1 MSPPKR
7 RKLDR
12 KPLDDAEEPFAGP
25 LLSDINAEI
34 GIEIAL
40 RQRLLD
46 TVQSRITW
54 AVLLQESLQ
63 QQANGSASSETFR
76 NVALDT
82 LSIIEAPSN
91 CILSRDP
98 IPPPSAVQR
107 APRPPPRKNLMPNH
121 AKSKPSFLYI
131 GSSALHHPNEA
142 SSRPNF
148 YLLKCPRCS
157 RTTFTSLQGLLNHAR
172 LTHNLEWGTHDECI
186 RACAAPCDDLEVDCG
201 IEVGTGPTGVLPALR
216 TIFQLAVGGQGSAEK
231 DVTVTIQQPDSAMN
245 TSSTAPPT
253 THLNK
258 TLGLHENSPA
268 LAPFLGKEPIRRQ
281 IKVVNG
287 NADVDIETTN
297 ESGVTA
303 KRGWRLPFTHRNFEL
318 NAESE
323 SQDLSP
329 ESDTPSQL
337 DRMKAS
343 STVSA
348 QTRFYIISR
357 IVITDGSMWIPPEKR
372 TPEHQEYTHKWM
384 ISVDSPSY
392 THHITTLLESL
403 KVTASDSSLS
413 MPAIPVVTSP
423 PFVVF
428 GFSDRPFLAR
438 IDLSFCGTPSQ
449 GKQIHVF
456 YHWVDL
462 DPIHTSQV
470 VMGEEQMVDVELD
483 KNTAVKPPQLN
494 YTPGLSKSL
503 WNMPVNGNS
512 SRGVQAKQDEGG
524 DALEIC
530 SDADDENI
538 LSKIAKQFP
547 MTRKDIK
554 GPRPQGVDLPYF
566 LASDPMHF
574 KSLVVG
580 RRKAI
585 EWARARAVQLAYNE
599 VVQKDNQQPS
609 ICLSVGDVYSWMSE
623 HHHFHRSQPPIV
635 KEDPNTLSSFNGEPP
650 TWCRICGLEAKLHRI
665 RNIVKSEASVQETE
679 FKRESI
685 SSPAASPT
693 TCLECPF
700 SPQTLQVPKLSKV
713 DIHQLLFRSCE
724 SSQRRA
730 QRFPDPILCDGKALV
745 SSADPHLTLSI
756 RKLVETTRSVNPAD
770 APHSLFPISE
780 LGDDAKEV
788 EKALAPHALL
798 SLLTRPF
805 IHTLIRR
812 GLAASDRDKATSV
825 ATPST
830 SRTTRKADSKLT
842 RLLTPRHILSGILT
856 RGPEA
861 AQDPLD
867 DVLRTCLSK
876 LGVAVDDDLP
886 APSRQGESGVR
897 VKTEEELVS
906 LSSMNP
912 ASL

>member
-1 MSPPKR
+1 MIKFITTES
-7 RKLDR
+7 
-12 KPLDDAEEPFAGP
+12 
-25 LLSDINAEI
+25 
-34 GIEIAL
+34 
-40 RQRLLD
+40 
-46 TVQSRITW
+46 QS
-54 AVLLQESLQ
+54 V
-63 QQANGSASSETFR
+63 SSETFR
-76 NVALDT
+76 NVALDA

-91 CILSRDP
+91 CILSHDP

-107 APRPPPRKNLMPNH
+107 APRPPPRKNLQPNN

-131 GSSALHHPNEA
+131 RSSALPHPNEA

-186 RACAAPCDDLEVDCG
+186 QACATPCDDLEVDCG

-216 TIFQLAVGGQGSAEK
+216 TIFQLAVGGQSSAEK
-231 DVTVTIQQPDSAMN
+231 GVNAAVQQPDSAMD
-245 TSSTAPPT
+245 TCSTAPPT

-281 IKVVNG
+281 IKVVDED
-287 NADVDIETTN
+287 ADVDIETTN
-297 ESGVTA
+297 ESGSPA
-303 KRGWRLPFTHRNFEL
+303 KRGWRMPFTHRNFEL

-323 SQDLSP
+323 FQDLSP
-329 ESDTPSQL
+329 EHVTSSQL
-337 DRMKAS
+337 GRVKTS
-343 STVSA
+343 STVPQSTPDTKVSA
-348 QTRFYIISR
+348 QSRFYIISR
-357 IVITDGSMWIPPEKR
+357 IVIADRSMWIPPEKR

-403 KVTASDSSLS
+403 KVTASDPSVTISLT
-413 MPAIPVVTSP
+413 PVVANP
-423 PFVVF
+423 PFAVF

-438 IDLSFCGTPSQ
+438 IELSFCGTPSQ
-449 GKQIHVF
+449 GTQIHVF
-456 YHWVDL
+456 HHWVDL

-494 YTPGLSKSL
+494 YTPVLSKSL
-503 WNMPVNGNS
+503 WDIPVNAS
-512 SRGVQAKQDEGG
+512 SNRGVLAKQDEGG
-524 DALEIC
+524 GALGISSNTNGET
-530 SDADDENI
+530 I
-538 LSKIAKQFP
+538 LSEIVKKFP

-554 GPRPQGVDLPYF
+554 GPRSQGIDLPYF
-566 LASDPMHF
+566 LASDPMHL
-574 KSLVVG
+574 KSLVMG

-599 VVQKDNQQPS
+599 AVQNDNQQPS

-623 HHHFHRSQPPIV
+623 HHHFPRSQLPIV
-635 KEDPNTLSSFNGEPP
+635 KEDPDALSSLDRESPK
-650 TWCRICGLEAKLHRI
+650 WCRICGLETKLHRI
-665 RNIVKSEASVQETE
+665 HNVVKMEASVQETE
-679 FKRESI
+679 FKRES
-685 SSPAASPT
+685 ASIPT
-693 TCLECPF
+693 ASAITSLECMF
-700 SPQTLQVPKLSKV
+700 SPQALPVPKLPKV
-713 DIHQLLFRSCE
+713 DIRQLLSKSRE
-724 SSQRRA
+724 SPQRHSP
-730 QRFPDPILCDGKALV
+730 RFLDRILFDRNALISSVDPR
-745 SSADPHLTLSI
+745 LTLSI

-770 APHSLFPISE
+770 APHPSFPASE
-780 LGDDAKEV
+780 VGDDAKEA

-798 SLLTRPF
+798 ALLTRPF
-805 IHTLIRR
+805 IHTLVRR
-812 GLAASDRDKATSV
+812 GLAASNRDRAIFM

-830 SRTTRKADSKLT
+830 SRAIRKADSRLT

-867 DVLRTCLSK
+867 DVLRACLSK

-886 APSRQGESGVR
+886 TTSRQGESGVR

-912 ASL
+912 VTL